1 MSIAEQIATVAETE
15 TDERKGTAQ
24 NWVLALTSIASLM
37 VALDS
42 LVIST
47 ALTEIGRDFTASIE
61 QLEWTVNAYVL
72 TFAVLLM
79 PASALG
85 DRFGRR
91 RIFIS
96 GLALFTLA
104 SAACA
109 LAPSI
114 ELLIAAR
121 AVQGVGA
128 AAVMPLALAQ
138 ISAAF
143 PPERRGWALGIYSS
157 VTALSTVIGPVVGG
171 AVTYGLAWP
180 WVFWLNLPFGLVAIG
195 FSRLRLQETFGP
207 KSAIDFGGVALI
219 TGGAFGLVWGL
230 VRGNGVGWTSVET
243 ISALALSAV
252 LMIAFVAW
260 ELRAPQP
267 MIPMRL
273 FALRAFAAGNAT
285 MLLLMGALMSAIF
298 FMAQFQQVALEQDA
312 LFAGLRLLPW
322 GMALVL
328 AAPKSGALAER
339 FGATTVIILGL
350 LVHGVG
356 LAWLAAIAHPDMAYA
371 GMIVPMILAGSGFA
385 VAAPL
390 GQKAVVNAVAPA
402 DIGKAS
408 GTLSMLRQLGSAFGV
423 ALAVAA
429 FAHFGSHASPQAFT
443 DGFVAANGVA
453 AMLSFAG
460 AFAGLFLSEKK
471 SA

>member
-1 MSIAEQIATVAETE
+1 MSVAERFSTITE
-15 TDERKGTAQ
+15 TQAGESQSAAQ
-24 NWVLALTSIASLM
+24 YWVLALTSIASLM

-47 ALTEIGRDFTASIE
+47 ALNEIERDFAASIE

-91 RIFIS
+91 RIFIA

-109 LAPSI
+109 LAPTI
-114 ELLIAAR
+114 GLLIWAR
-121 AVQGVGA
+121 AVQGAGA

-143 PPERRGWALGIYSS
+143 VPERRAWALGIYSS

-195 FSRLRLQETFGP
+195 ASLLRLPETFGP
-207 KSAIDFGGVALI
+207 KSAIDFGGVSLI

-230 VRGNGVGWTSVET
+230 VRGNSVGWTSGE
-243 ISALALSAV
+243 IILALGLSALLI
-252 LMIAFVAW
+252 IAFVAW
-260 ELRAPQP
+260 ELRRAQP

-273 FALRAFAAGNAT
+273 FAIRAFAAGNAT
-285 MLLLMGALMSAIF
+285 MFLLLAALMSAIF

-312 LFAGLRLLPW
+312 LLAGLRLLPW
-322 GMALVL
+322 GVALVF
-328 AAPKSGALAER
+328 AAPSASALAER
-339 FGATTVIILGL
+339 FGATTIIVLGL
-350 LVHGVG
+350 LAHGVG
-356 LAWLAAIAHPDMAYA
+356 LVWLAVIADPDMVYA
-371 GMIVPMILAGSGFA
+371 AMIAPMILAGAGFA

-390 GQKAVVNAVAPA
+390 AQKAVVNAVAPA

-408 GTLSMLRQLGSAFGV
+408 GTLSMLRQLGAAFGV

-429 FAHFGSHASPQAFT
+429 FAHFGSRASPQAFT

-460 AFAGLFLSEKK
+460 AFAGLFLPPKK